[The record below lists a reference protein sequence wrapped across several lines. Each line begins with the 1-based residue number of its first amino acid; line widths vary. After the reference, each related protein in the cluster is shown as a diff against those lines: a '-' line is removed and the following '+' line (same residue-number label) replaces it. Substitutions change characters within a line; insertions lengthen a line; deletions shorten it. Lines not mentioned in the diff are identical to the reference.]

1 MMMLRRLL
9 DGLYAVAGWTAALF
23 IVAIAALVAAQVSLN
38 LADKVLGGLGLPR
51 LGVTIPSYAD
61 FTGFFLA
68 AASFLALAA
77 TLRAGGHIRVTLL
90 TSRLGGALG
99 RVVEAFAV
107 ALAAAATL
115 YFTWFTGLLVLESH
129 TYGDMSS
136 GMVAAPIWIPQSAML
151 VGLAVLGVALLDD
164 LWSLLRGRPAS
175 YAGKG
180 ENMLADPAG
189 GE

>member
-1 MMMLRRLL
+1 MRRML
-9 DGLYAVAGWTAALF
+9 DGLYALSGWAAALF

-68 AASFLALAA
+68 AASFLALAG
-77 TLRAGGHIRVTLL
+77 TFRAGGHIRVTLL
-90 TSRLGGALG
+90 TSRLGGAAG
-99 RVVEAFAV
+99 RMVEVFAV

-115 YFTWFTGLLVLESH
+115 YFTWFTGLLVLESLEF
-129 TYGDMSS
+129 GDMSS
-136 GMVAAPIWIPQSAML
+136 GMVAVPIWIPQSGML
-151 VGLAVLGVALLDD
+151 AGLAVLSVALIDEL
-164 LWSLLRGRPAS
+164 SGLLRGDKPS

-180 ENMLADPAG
+180 EDLLADPAR

>member
-1 MMMLRRLL
+1 MRRML
-9 DGLYAVAGWTAALF
+9 DGLYALSGWAAALSV
-23 IVAIAALVAAQVSLN
+23 VAIAALVAAQVSLN

-77 TLRAGGHIRVTLL
+77 TFRAGGHIRVTLL
-90 TSRLGGALG
+90 TARLKGAAG
-99 RVVEAFAV
+99 RVVEVFAV
-107 ALAAAATL
+107 TLAAAATL
-115 YFTWFTGLLVLESH
+115 YFTWFTALLVLESRA
-129 TYGDMSS
+129 YGDMSS
-136 GMVAAPIWIPQSAML
+136 GMVAVPIWIPQSAML
-151 VGLAVLGVALLDD
+151 AGLAVLSVALIDELAG
-164 LWSLLRGRPAS
+164 LLRGRAPS

-180 ENMLADPAG
+180 EDLLADPAR